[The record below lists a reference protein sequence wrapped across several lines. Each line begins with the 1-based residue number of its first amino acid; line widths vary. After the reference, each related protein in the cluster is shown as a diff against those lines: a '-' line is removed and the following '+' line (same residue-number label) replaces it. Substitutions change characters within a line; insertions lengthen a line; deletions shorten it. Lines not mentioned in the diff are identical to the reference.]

1 MRDKRLLP
9 SSNVAKQTLDAS
21 VSTLTAS
28 ATTKVYDTLP
38 GFAFQVV
45 KVEVFAT
52 GTILN
57 TTVDVQIGGVSVL
70 TGAITPVSATRTNGT
85 LVTALAGRRGSV
97 TQALTVNTICGAT
110 PTAANLAVTITIRPY
125 PLNGEG

>member
-9 SSNVAKQTLDAS
+9 SSNVAKQTVDAS
-21 VSTLTAS
+21 ISTLTAS

-38 GFAFQVV
+38 GFAFQIL

-52 GTILN
+52 GTITN

-70 TGAITPVSATRTNGT
+70 TGAVTPVSGTRTNGT
-85 LVTALAGRRGSV
+85 LKGALASLRGSA
-97 TQALTVNTICGAT
+97 TQALTVNAICGAT
-110 PTAANLAVTITIRPY
+110 PSAPNLAVTITIRPF